1 MIRNHDVPVTIVV
14 SDTLV
19 PLHFA
24 LPKGMNG
31 NITWD
36 IVNQTSLPDVFDVPE
51 LSNMNENI
59 VDGLYDRKG
68 KKPFP
73 LHPLQRKVLK
83 IH

>member
-1 MIRNHDVPVTIVV
+1 MIRNHDVPITIVV

-36 IVNQTSLPDVFDVPE
+36 TVSQTSLRDVFDVPE
-51 LSNMNENI
+51 LSNMNDNI

-68 KKPFP
+68 EKALSLAPFTA
-73 LHPLQRKVLK
+73 
-83 IH
+83 

>member
-1 MIRNHDVPVTIVV
+1 MIRNQDVPVTIVV

-36 IVNQTSLPDVFDVPE
+36 TVNQTSLPDVFDVPE

-73 LHPLQRKVLK
+73 LHPLQRKVLN

>member
-1 MIRNHDVPVTIVV
+1 MIRNQDVPVTIVV

-36 IVNQTSLPDVFDVPE
+36 TVNQTSLPDLFDMPE
-51 LSNMNENI
+51 LSNMNENL
-59 VDGLYDRKG
+59 VDGLYDRKRE
-68 KKPFP
+68 KPFP
-73 LHPLQRKVLK
+73 FRPLQRKVLI